1 MAAVRPSIQGTSAR
15 YEPLFK
21 LATGGMATVY
31 VGRLVGALGFQRF
44 VAIKRPHQH
53 LLANERLVKTLLDE
67 ATVASRLH
75 HPNVVSVQDVV
86 RVNDDVYLVMDLVE
100 GASLSDLGRVAAE
113 RSIPIPPAVILR
125 WVLDTCAG
133 LHAAHE
139 LTNDDGLPLGLVHR
153 DVSPQ
158 NVLVGV
164 DGVARVT
171 DFGIANCANVEGPS
185 TTTGT
190 LKGKYAYMA
199 PEYVQGRG
207 VDRRSDIFSLGVMA
221 WELLAERRLF
231 LGDSP
236 ASTMMNVLH
245 VQAPALSTV
254 TDAFGTALDEVL
266 ARALAKQP
274 SDRWETME
282 ALAEALEAAARSSKG
297 VAGAAE
303 AGKLVRALV
312 GEDLEK
318 RKRYIKNLIEDR
330 SEHGPRD
337 ESRATEPLPLHLEAL
352 DAEGSIA
359 DRDLSPKPPPLEPTD
374 AKPSRPAVLPAIE
387 RTSGVHPPMQIS
399 QSVTGPVRA
408 QRRYAGLLLLVV
420 LAVAVGALTLGIRHM
435 NSKPTEPSHPVLA
448 ASASPSSESSL
459 SAPSLAALPAS
470 APVSWSDGADTTDG
484 GIGTGAP
491 AAAASTRAGG
501 QREKRRSEAER
512 GAEGAR
518 GSRGSRADAG
528 AVAQPV
534 EETAGEPV
542 TTHKVPPPNPYAT
555 AH

>member
-1 MAAVRPSIQGTSAR
+1 MAAARPSIQGTSAR

-53 LLANERLVKTLLDE
+53 LLANERLIKTLLDE
-67 ATVASRLH
+67 AMVASRLH

-86 RVNDDVYLVMDLVE
+86 RVDDDVYLVMDLVE
-100 GASLSDLGRVAAE
+100 GASLSDLARVAAE
-113 RSIPIPPAVILR
+113 RSSPIPPAVVLR
-125 WVLDTCAG
+125 WILDTCAG

-164 DGVARVT
+164 DGIARVT
-171 DFGIANCANVEGPS
+171 DFGIAKCANVEGPS

-207 VDRRSDIFSLGVMA
+207 VGRRSDIFSLGVMA
-221 WELLAERRLF
+221 WELLAGRRLF

-245 VQAPALSTV
+245 EPAPALSTV
-254 TDAFGTALDEVL
+254 TDAYGTALDEVL

-274 SDRWETME
+274 ADRWETME
-282 ALAEALEAAARSSKG
+282 ALGEALEAAARSSKG

-303 AGKLVRALV
+303 AGKLVRSLV
-312 GEDLEK
+312 GEELEK
-318 RKRYIKNLIEDR
+318 RKRFIKDLIEDR
-330 SEHGPRD
+330 SEYGLGD
-337 ESRATEPLPLHLEAL
+337 EARPTEPLPLHLDAL

-359 DRDLSPKPPPLEPTD
+359 DRDVSANPTPLERTD
-374 AKPSRPAVLPAIE
+374 AEPSRHAAPAVE
-387 RTSGVHPPMQIS
+387 RTSGVHPPMQVS
-399 QSVTGPVRA
+399 QPATGPVRA
-408 QRRYAGLLLLVV
+408 QRRYTGLVLLVALAVAGASLTLGFRYMNAKPTDSSQPV
-420 LAVAVGALTLGIRHM
+420 LAV
-435 NSKPTEPSHPVLA
+435 
-448 ASASPSSESSL
+448 SPSSSSE
-459 SAPSLAALPAS
+459 SAPEASSLAAYSAS
-470 APVSWSDGADTTDG
+470 AIASSSHGADTRDG
-484 GIGTGAP
+484 GMEAGAP
-491 AAAASTRAGG
+491 AAGVSTRAGG
-501 QREKRRSEAER
+501 QRDRRSESDR
-512 GAEGAR
+512 GAQGAGESR
-518 GSRGSRADAG
+518 GSRGDAG
-528 AVAQPV
+528 AGAKTVD
-534 EETAGEPV
+534 ETAGEPV
-542 TTHKVPPPNPYAT
+542 TTHKAPPPNPYAT
-555 AH
+555 AP